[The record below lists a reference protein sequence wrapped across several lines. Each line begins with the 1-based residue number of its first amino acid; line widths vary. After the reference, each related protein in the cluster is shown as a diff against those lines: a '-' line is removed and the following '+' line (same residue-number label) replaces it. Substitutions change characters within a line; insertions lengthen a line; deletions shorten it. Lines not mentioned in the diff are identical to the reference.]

1 MSIME
6 VFIKNR
12 KEIFSVRDF
21 LFFYAGLNFA
31 SNILY
36 KFYLF
41 FFKFKIIDLVL
52 QNLYKLLN

>member
-41 FFKFKIIDLVL
+41 FL
-52 QNLYKLLN
+52 NLKLLI